1 MDPVI
6 IRAYKLELQDI
17 FKRQSATYIVTKKT
31 EKDIIYS
38 HYYSGNKTAQA
49 ENSMRMGAGSH
60 EYIELV
66 ERSNFEK

>member
-6 IRAYKLELQDI
+6 IRAYKLEVQDI
-17 FKRQSATYIVTKKT
+17 FKKQSATYIVTKRT
-31 EKDIIYS
+31 EKDIVYS
-38 HYYSGNKTAQA
+38 HYYRGHKVAQA

-60 EYIELV
+60 EYVELI